1 MIVGDCPSAPSHD
14 SAQVKP
20 GKAHLSGPVVR
31 PQDLRGASNFKEVQ
45 TKMYN
50 MLKGRKLVGHALRN
64 DLKVLLLD
72 HPKQGLTLSSL
83 S

>member
-1 MIVGDCPSAPSHD
+1 
-14 SAQVKP
+14 
-20 GKAHLSGPVVR
+20 
-31 PQDLRGASNFKEVQ
+31 
-45 TKMYN
+45 
-50 MLKGRKLVGHALRN
+50 LKGRKLVGHALRN